1 METSQPLTDRPLET
15 RRLWRA
21 FRLLRARQRVLFAFL
36 TMTRIAVGV
45 CDLALAAAMYL
56 LFLLLQGRSTAHYYA
71 WMPTTILAAALLT
84 SIIVVARAAADIV
97 SARSAIRYIQN
108 LAVDFTLRL
117 TQGYSELQ
125 WTRFV
130 ERNRSQLI
138 NHSLN
143 TAREAADFY
152 HRCVELVAGVI
163 VVALMSAAFVYQ
175 SAAAACGFAIVLAA
189 VYCVHRFLVRKS
201 VREAATNRESYLAR
215 LQKNLADLFSTGK
228 EVRTYGA
235 YTFFHKRIRR
245 EAEGFA
251 VNHRRSVFLPQAA
264 RILAEQG
271 TVLLFLALIVAV
283 QLRQGDTRQLLS
295 LLAFYFVLSRRLLP
309 LVSQISMIA
318 GQMES
323 SYENVRIIDSELA
336 DCSKFRLPASPAE
349 PPHPGF
355 VLELSHVSFWF
366 REDVP
371 VLRNIN
377 LFIRQGEIV
386 VLQGAS
392 GIGKSSLLNL
402 IAGVLDPVAGCVR
415 VNRAAVAYV
424 TQEVPLLDD
433 TIRNNLLFGLPA
445 MPDGNLMSAL
455 AAANLAAFVSTQ
467 PAGLET
473 KVGDNGALFSGGQ
486 RQRLGLARAILRSS
500 SLLLLDEATSA
511 LDQENERQILAN
523 LASRGTA
530 VLLATHR
537 LNARPF
543 ADRVFRLHQ
552 GCLIEERYPHVSQ
565 DATTLCASLANVE
578 PEELAHAV
586 PGPVPM
592 NELASE

>member
-1 METSQPLTDRPLET
+1 MRDAEDAKNPPLET
-15 RRLWRA
+15 RRWWKA
-21 FRLLRARQRVLFAFL
+21 FRLLRVRQRVRFALL
-36 TMTRIAVGV
+36 TMARIAVGV

-56 LFLLLQGRSTAHYYA
+56 LFLLLQGRTPAHHFA
-71 WMPTTILAAALLT
+71 WMPETILAAALLT
-84 SIIVVARAAADIV
+84 SIIVVVRAGADIV
-97 SARSAIRYIQN
+97 SARSVFRFIQN
-108 LAVDFTLRL
+108 LAMDFTLRL
-117 TQGYSELQ
+117 TRGYSELQ

-138 NHSLN
+138 NCSLN

-152 HRCVELVAGVI
+152 HRCIELVAGVI

-175 SAAAACGFAIVLAA
+175 SATAACGFAIVLAA
-189 VYCVHRFLVRKS
+189 VYCVHRFLIRKS
-201 VREAATNRESYLAR
+201 VQQAATNREACLAR
-215 LQKNLADLFSTGK
+215 LQKHLADLFSTGK

-235 YTFFHKRIRR
+235 YSFFHERIRR
-245 EAEGFA
+245 QAEGFA
-251 VNHRRSVFLPQAA
+251 ANHRRSVFLPQAA

-318 GQMES
+318 GQMED
-323 SYENVRIIDSELA
+323 SYEHVRIIDSELA
-336 DCSKFRLPASPAE
+336 ECGRFRVPASPA
-349 PPHPGF
+349 PSPQPGF
-355 VLELSHVSFWF
+355 VLELSQVSFWF
-366 REDVP
+366 HRDAP
-371 VLRNIN
+371 VLRNVN
-377 LFIRQGEIV
+377 LFLRQGEIV
-386 VLQGAS
+386 VLHGAS

-402 IAGVLDPVAGCVR
+402 IAGVLDPVAGAVR

-424 TQEVPLLDD
+424 PQEVPLLDD

-445 MPDGNLMSAL
+445 MPDEELMRAL
-455 AAANLAAFVSTQ
+455 AAANLANFVSTQ

-473 KVGDNGALFSGGQ
+473 QVGDNGALFSGGQ
-486 RQRLGLARAILRSS
+486 RQRLGLARAILRGC

-537 LNARPF
+537 LNTRPF
-543 ADRVFRLHQ
+543 ADRVFGMRQ
-552 GCLIEERYPHVSQ
+552 GYLVEEHDPHAGG
-565 DATTLCASLANVE
+565 DGAAHDASLVITDSE
-578 PEELAHAV
+578 QLAHAA
-586 PGPVPM
+586 PEPAPM
-592 NELASE
+592 SELASE